1 MEDGLI
7 LGYDLCEEYSRISCY
22 QAGELE
28 PVDIEFVKKGNPC
41 VMKTVI
47 CIYGSI
53 KWRGN
58 YGG

>member
-28 PVDIEFVKKGNPC
+28 PVEIEFVKRGNPC

-47 CIYGSI
+47 
-53 KWRGN
+53 
-58 YGG
+58 